1 MQPQVNARPASSP
14 SSNGA
19 RGASSGSLATLGGS
33 ALSWY
38 LITHYGVPPEVAIA
52 AGTAAGGVVA
62 GIGATLGSVSRDL
75 IHERGASMSMLWRV
89 LAGMGS
95 RLG

>member
-1 MQPQVNARPASSP
+1 MQPQINARPASSA

-19 RGASSGSLATLGGS
+19 RGASSGGLATLGGS

-38 LITHYGVPPEVAIA
+38 LITHYGVPPEIAIA

-75 IHERGASMSMLWRV
+75 IHERGERMTTLGRV
-89 LAGMGS
+89 LAGIGS